1 MDELHRPRHYHSAAL
16 LLPSG
21 KVMAAGGAAPG
32 GCTVSVET
40 TIEVFS
46 PPYLFNSD
54 GSPATRP
61 TITTVNG
68 VAPTPTAFPVVNH
81 GAQCNIET
89 PDADC
94 IAKVVLV
101 RPMAITHNTDSEQR
115 VVQCSFTRAGNMIC
129 AVAPDGLP
137 PAMAPRGYYMLFILT
152 DAGVPSEGK
161 FIRLF

>member
-32 GCTVSVET
+32 GCTVSVEN

-46 PPYLFNSD
+46 PPYLFNPD

-61 TITTVNG
+61 VIKSING
-68 VAPTPTAFPVVNH
+68 VVPTTDHTPVVDH
-81 GAQCNIET
+81 GSIFSIET
-89 PDADC
+89 ADAEYV
-94 IAKVVLV
+94 AKVVLV
-101 RPMAITHNTDSEQR
+101 RPMAITHNTDTEQR
-115 VVQCSFTRAGNMIC
+115 AIQCNFTMPKEHMIC

-137 PAMAPRGYYMLFILT
+137 PAMAPRGYYMVFILN
-152 DAGVPSEGK
+152 ASGVPSEGK
-161 FIRLF
+161 